1 MASALQCFYFIL
13 MLSIPLRECMMISQ
27 DVKCIIK
34 KPCFDLSLLP
44 KMVEHVSKDMIVED
58 GEKILLRH
66 SYFDKI
72 RNKKT
77 LHSCVLLKVIDLF
90 QDVLIRTEA
99 KSSVHQTENINHH
112 HELINIMFQL
122 KNCLS
127 KKKNQCN
134 KLYNNA
140 DTQNNTST
148 AVPTMKDMTP
158 YQLAVIQLQ
167 KLKNAHDKVSTVHVQ
182 ERVMDELK
190 TLHSYMQGKGFRKI
204 LTEESHDVS

>member
-13 MLSIPLRECMMISQ
+13 MLSIPIRECMMISQ

-44 KMVEHVSKDMIVED
+44 KMVEHVSKDM
-58 GEKILLRH
+58 
-66 SYFDKI
+66 
-72 RNKKT
+72 KT